1 MNIQTTRLEKM
12 EKARFSTAEIDGVCH
27 IKTLP
32 YLSIVQAVEGRYEV
46 ALKDGPLVDTG
57 SGGFFVAPSGVKQ
70 TIVHH
75 ADPRNGRFTG
85 RFIFLDVTV
94 NNALHL
100 DDILNL
106 PIVLTETEK
115 RTMNK
120 AFDRLFEAK
129 TVFEEYQH
137 TYEILDI
144 LVRNATER
152 TTISA
157 DMRAVLAYIHLHYA
171 EKIRI
176 EQLAALSGLSASRLF
191 VTFKT
196 TTGCSPIAYL
206 NNYRLSMAAGRLIRT
221 DDSIADIARCVG
233 IEDAVYFNKQFRKQY
248 AVSPSA
254 YRRLHNHNHRPCRW
268 YALPP

>member
-1 MNIQTTRLEKM
+1 MNIQMARLEKM
-12 EKARFSTAEIDGVCH
+12 EKVRFSTTEIDGVCH

-32 YLSIVQAVEGRYEV
+32 YLSIVQAVEGRYEI

-57 SGGFFVAPSGVKQ
+57 NGGFFVAPAGVKQ

-75 ADPRNGRFTG
+75 VDPHTGQFTG
-85 RFIFLDVTV
+85 RFVFLDVTV
-94 NNALHL
+94 NNALRL
-100 DDILNL
+100 DDMFHLPVVLN
-106 PIVLTETEK
+106 ETEK
-115 RTMNK
+115 QAMNN

-144 LVRNATER
+144 LARNATER
-152 TTISA
+152 TSVSA
-157 DMRAVLAYIHLHYA
+157 DMQAVLAYIRLHYA

-176 EQLAALSGLSASRLF
+176 EQLAVLSGLSSSRLF
-191 VTFKT
+191 VTFKAA
-196 TTGCSPIAYL
+196 TGCSPIAYL
-206 NNYRLSMAAGRLIRT
+206 NNYRLSMAAERLIRT

-254 YRRLHNHNHRPCRW
+254 YRRLHKENG
-268 YALPP
+268 L